1 MYKGYPKINLNDIL
15 QGIVDGIIN
24 WMKAFNCAG
33 NIEGA
38 DNGRYQ
44 AGGNDLCESLMQR
57 L

>member
-15 QGIVDGIIN
+15 QGIVDGIIY
-24 WMKAFNCAG
+24 WMKAFNCTG

-44 AGGNDLCESLMQR
+44 AGGNDLCESLVQR